1 MFSLTRSAR
10 TKPGALRDHDAASP
24 VPRSA
29 DGTRLRQ
36 LIRLQRDPATPP
48 RRISVEQSRRMLRG
62 TGWQCGTRSA
72 RTVLEAFSIRGNS
85 EASNASN
92 ASSGSGAAKWLISR
106 RPSVLRILPVRFATA
121 ADVAVRQSDSAK
133 YRRTGCTPIQG
144 NGEFQATEVGGG
156 RWDVGFAVADGS
168 CNSRGLANSTSLTL
182 QAQRSSHR
190 LVLCPS
196 NDGETSRG
204 KEEISDASAIA

>member
-24 VPRSA
+24 VPRTP

-48 RRISVEQSRRMLRG
+48 RRISVEQSGRMLRG

-85 EASNASN
+85 DASDASD

-106 RPSVLRILPVRFATA
+106 RPSVLRVSLVLPVRFATA
-121 ADVAVRQSDSAK
+121 ADVAVRQSDSPK

-144 NGEFQATEVGGG
+144 NGEFKRRWFHHG
-156 RWDVGFAVADGS
+156 RWQLQQ
-168 CNSRGLANSTSLTL
+168 SRSREF
-182 QAQRSSHR
+182 Q
-190 LVLCPS
+190 LVYL
-196 NDGETSRG
+196 
-204 KEEISDASAIA
+204 ASAAQLPEACIHRTMEKRREGRRKYQTHRQLHTLP